1 MINMDTMEKPPMTF
15 DEIVKVLMEK
25 QKVIEGVHK
34 ILMEHKQDSEAKIE
48 EFKKPLQEKLDA
60 IERDLQTKMSE
71 YKMECKKHFGIADGD
86 QMNVVE
92 TLVAFKK
99 AMSL

>member
-1 MINMDTMEKPPMTF
+1 MSF
-15 DEIVKVLMEK
+15 DEIVKDLMEK
-25 QKVIEGVHK
+25 QKVIEGLHK
-34 ILMEHKQDSEAKIE
+34 SMMDQKEMAEHKIE
-48 EFKKPLQEKLDA
+48 EFKKPFQDEIDKVEKQIQEHLA
-60 IERDLQTKMSE
+60 H
-71 YKMECKKHFGIADGD
+71 YKAECKKHFGIADGD